1 MPTAIELNG
10 SWFNRSIS
18 PSDFQEIKT
27 AKSVNDVSSTW
38 GKIIDWFCG
47 ANKEEAKKLLFD
59 VYNNQL
65 STNQRISS
73 FSNLRDLASAAY
85 KRNFDIEITHEGIK
99 LSIDN
104 DLLKETLQPQ
114 ANDEGLIN
122 IINLKYGNDSTQERI
137 NVFKQDIPRAD
148 YTISLQ
154 DHDYSFTV
162 HDGINQQEK
171 KNAVDSIG
179 KNDFQ
184 KRNVSIFAT
193 QSLTLAMRGLKPEYL
208 SLGNNHVQR
217 FNIMEFPS
225 GDLKVDMLYSNTT
238 PEHMQ
243 EVQTEMGLYSE
254 VKYDASLLIS
264 KDKVILLSCSW
275 SGS

>member
-1 MPTAIELNG
+1 MPTTIELNG

-18 PSDFQEIKT
+18 TSEIQDIQS
-27 AKSVNDVSSTW
+27 AKSVDDVSSTW
-38 GKIIDWFCG
+38 DKIADWFCG
-47 ANKEEAKKLLFD
+47 TNKEEAKKLLFD
-59 VYNNQL
+59 VYNQ
-65 STNQRISS
+65 SGTDERISS
-73 FSNLRDLASAAY
+73 FSHLRDLASPAY

-104 DLLKETLQPQ
+104 DLLKATLQPP

-122 IINLKYGNDSTQERI
+122 KINKYYGNETTQERI
-137 NVFKQDIPRAD
+137 NVFKSDIPRAD

-162 HDGINQQEK
+162 NDGINKQEK
-171 KNAVDSIG
+171 IDVVDKIG
-179 KNDFQ
+179 GNHFQ
-184 KRNVSIFAT
+184 KRNVGILAT

-208 SLGNNHVQR
+208 SLGNNHVQT
-217 FNIMEFPS
+217 FNITEFPS
-225 GDLKVDMLYSNTT
+225 GDLKVDMLYSNRV
-238 PEHMQ
+238 PEHMKETQ
-243 EVQTEMGLYSE
+243 MEMKLYSE

-264 KDKVILLSCSW
+264 KDKVIPLSCNW